1 MGNANEMSF
10 LGHLEELRWHLI
22 RSTLAILIF
31 ASLAFIA
38 KDFIFD
44 TLIFG
49 PKKIDFPY
57 LSMVLLHL
65 ASLWSGRQFLHNRN
79 AF

>member
-1 MGNANEMSF
+1 MKNPNEMSF

-22 RSTLAILIF
+22 RSCVSIF
-31 ASLAFIA
+31 LCGTIAFFF

-49 PKKIDFPY
+49 PKKIDFVTY
-57 LSMVLLHL
+57 SFFVIFQKIF
-65 ASLWSGRQFLHNRN
+65 GTVKF
-79 AF
+79 FV